1 MDSTVAVV
9 LPMFGLMLSR
19 YLTAKTDLLG
29 GEAIKG
35 LSNFVFYFAIPA
47 LLFRGMATGTMPEQG
62 DLHIVYAY
70 YLGILIVYA
79 ASLLIARL
87 VFRTSLP
94 EQALMALTATFGNNV
109 MLGIPV
115 IHSTFGDVGVLPVT
129 LIVTF
134 HSTVMIVIT
143 TVFIEFGRGQTHA
156 GRVARTALMSLL
168 QNPVIL
174 AIAAG
179 FVWTLVGMPMPVPLD
194 AFTQLL
200 AGAAA
205 PCALFALG
213 ATLRSFH
220 VGGDQVEVAAVITI
234 KLLVVPVVVWATTR
248 FYTLTPLQIAVAVIL
263 AGLPSGAN
271 PFILAQRYGIYV
283 ARSASAVLISTALSI
298 LTTALLIAHYAP
310 AR

>member
-9 LPMFGLMLSR
+9 LPMFGLMLSG

-35 LSNFVFYFAIPA
+35 LSNFVYYFAIPA
-47 LLFRGMATGTMPEQG
+47 LLFRSLANGTLPAQA
-62 DLHIVYAY
+62 DLNIVYAY

-79 ASLLIARL
+79 ASLLFARL

-109 MLGIPV
+109 MLGIPI
-115 IHSTFGDVGVLPVT
+115 IHSTLGSAGVLPVT
-129 LIVTF
+129 LIVSFQSAVIITF
-134 HSTVMIVIT
+134 T
-143 TVFIEFGRGQTHA
+143 TVLIELGRGQRDT
-156 GRVARTALMSLL
+156 GRVATKALKAIL

-174 AIAAG
+174 SIAAG
-179 FVWTLVGMPMPVPLD
+179 FAWTLLALPMPAPLD
-194 AFTQLL
+194 AFTGLL
-200 AGAAA
+200 AAAA
-205 PCALFALG
+205 TPCSLFSLG
-213 ATLRSFH
+213 ATLRSFR
-220 VGGDQVEVAAVITI
+220 VGGDRAEVAIVIVI
-234 KLLVVPVVVWATTR
+234 KLLIVPATMWATTQL
-248 FYTLTPLQIAVAVIL
+248 FVLTPLQIAVAVIL

-271 PFILAQRYGIYV
+271 PFVLAQRYGIYV

-298 LTTALLIAHYAP
+298 LTTAALVAHYAP